1 MHISAVER
9 AGLPVGPIL
18 SIAQMLEHPQTIA
31 REMVVETEHAR
42 AGHVKSLGLPIKFSD
57 TPGAITRP
65 APLLGE
71 HSYEVLLETGYT
83 SFEIDKLIEDG
94 VVVTT

>member
-1 MHISAVER
+1 
-9 AGLPVGPIL
+9 
-18 SIAQMLEHPQTIA
+18 MLEHPQTIA

-42 AGHVKSLGLPIKFSD
+42 AGRVKSLGLPIKFSD

-71 HSYEVLLETGYT
+71 HSYEVLFEIGYT